1 MFAFDILKTKF
12 AKVILKWCLVFHV
25 TLLVI
30 QIIYFHLCV
39 LGVEEFIKFSPAF
52 FGMFYVNF

>member
-30 QIIYFHLCV
+30 QIYFHLCV
-39 LGVEEFIKFSPAF
+39 LGVQEFIKFSPAF